1 MKESSLKK
9 SDRIYLLLLILI
21 LLTPLLQLAAV
32 LVFYGKGISD
42 FVPNWGDEL
51 WWWCQADAVGRY
63 GSPLGYWGYNGGRAE
78 IGTFAAWGP
87 AMVMPYGLF
96 AFLFGWKWYSW
107 LLANLLYT
115 TIANIVFI
123 RLTKIDTKGLFW
135 LFIANQ
141 LIFIKDYYFF
151 TSMAETARW
160 SLGLIAMGLIVFLY
174 QNRDMRWWIKYLLIP
189 LYLAYITQ
197 AYLIWALFVLFYL
210 FIMFDDIIGVNK
222 HDIYSIFLKIWGGI
236 TTFLIYAYL
245 SRKLLGLFSTPY
257 LPHSSQSLAEA
268 ITGNISRMK
277 NFYGSWSRFFFI
289 WFFTSYIELMLYTLV
304 FAVFNA
310 KRLGKREL
318 AVYIAS
324 AVTLISFFAGH
335 IVLYADAS
343 TWTLVRGMCGGL
355 VIAVFLLAITRHRQ
369 GIVLFIICAAIGLPT
384 LSGIHPVFFNED
396 RFVSER
402 LEKNAAAN
410 ADLWKSMTG
419 YAERHNGGRE
429 YDPWDYTVAAYAT
442 GGTDFTLTIPS
453 GYAVSAMFNGEVNYD
468 ARYSA
473 VGKLSDPNMAKALM
487 TKISEAGFI
496 KAYEDDRIAGFV
508 NPK

>member
-1 MKESSLKK
+1 
-9 SDRIYLLLLILI
+9 
-21 LLTPLLQLAAV
+21 
-32 LVFYGKGISD
+32 
-42 FVPNWGDEL
+42 
-51 WWWCQADAVGRY
+51 
-63 GSPLGYWGYNGGRAE
+63 
-78 IGTFAAWGP
+78 
-87 AMVMPYGLF
+87 
-96 AFLFGWKWYSW
+96 
-107 LLANLLYT
+107 
-115 TIANIVFI
+115 
-123 RLTKIDTKGLFW
+123 
-135 LFIANQ
+135 
-141 LIFIKDYYFF
+141 
-151 TSMAETARW
+151 
-160 SLGLIAMGLIVFLY
+160 
-174 QNRDMRWWIKYLLIP
+174 
-189 LYLAYITQ
+189 
-197 AYLIWALFVLFYL
+197 
-210 FIMFDDIIGVNK
+210 
-222 HDIYSIFLKIWGGI
+222 
-236 TTFLIYAYL
+236 
-245 SRKLLGLFSTPY
+245 
-257 LPHSSQSLAEA
+257 
-268 ITGNISRMK
+268 MK

-335 IVLYADAS
+335 IVLYADAK

-402 LEKNAAAN
+402 LDKNAAAN